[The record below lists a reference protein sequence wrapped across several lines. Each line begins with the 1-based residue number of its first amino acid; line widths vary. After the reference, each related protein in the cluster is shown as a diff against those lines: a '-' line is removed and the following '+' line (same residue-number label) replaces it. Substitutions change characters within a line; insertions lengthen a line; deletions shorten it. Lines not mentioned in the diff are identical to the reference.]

1 MPSETAKGKRTVH
14 GITWEDDL
22 AWMESMKGI
31 KWTSVVR
38 KNQQRWKNLIEPLT
52 DQVTT
57 ITSELVNA
65 QRLSQ
70 AMNFRAAGG
79 HIDVGVIGH
88 SVRWSP
94 SGSTDY
100 HESACLR
107 SSGSGESVWV
117 TDDVGEGS
125 ELYAIR
131 YYAKSK
137 TPVWQHKG
145 VAPQFAIVGDRC
157 YCLEA
162 KNKLVYWR
170 LVSWN
175 AFTGKDRQVHYEE
188 KEDQYNLEI
197 DGGDNESHAYMRR
210 QAGGKQDCFI
220 IYKSGELTVLEGI
233 SLDSRRFVFG
243 SRAGEY
249 LLWTRA
255 AGWVA
260 SKELQKAGW
269 ILPGCYGAATVAA
282 TPLHLDTAKGI
293 MVTIWNGCRSLW
305 SIQKKREPSL
315 LWKGYGDVLADPW
328 GSQMVR
334 ILQPGIDAL
343 WVSLGELE
351 DGLAKAKATGL
362 AKKATSADGSEV
374 PYYLLAH
381 GPLAHAK
388 PKALL
393 VIGYGAYGL
402 QTPLLTQR
410 WKPLLDRG
418 WALAIGM
425 WRGGGDHTPEWADA
439 GRGPGRSTV
448 LEDAEA
454 VVLAAQK
461 ATGVPPRKTVLY
473 GRSAG
478 GLWVGGLVTKPRPVA
493 ANAYMEVPYLDVL
506 RTTTNRSL
514 PLTEIE
520 ADEFGLPERNISEFV
535 NISRWSPM
543 ERIPSGGIPNVF
555 QIVRTAEND
564 SEVYA
569 YESVK
574 WVTRCKGSAYLAIEG
589 GQGHFASGTKNTEQQ
604 AQDLAVLLD
613 RIHTE

>member
-1 MPSETAKGKRTVH
+1 MPSGERTIH
-14 GITWEDDL
+14 GITWADDL

-31 KWTSVVR
+31 KWNSLIR
-38 KNQQRWKNLIEPLT
+38 KDQQRWKNLLEPLK
-52 DQVTT
+52 DQVAI
-57 ITSELVNA
+57 ITSELVAA

-70 AMNFRAAGG
+70 AMNFRAADG

-94 SGSTDY
+94 AGSMEY
-100 HESACLR
+100 HDSAAMVCR
-107 SSGSGESVWV
+107 GPNAQGISVWV
-117 TDDVGEGS
+117 TDDIGEGS

-131 YYAKSK
+131 YYTKSK

-188 KEDQYNLEI
+188 KEYQYNLEI
-197 DGGDNESHAYMRR
+197 EGGDNESHAYMRR
-210 QAGGKQDCFI
+210 QAGGKQDCFMI
-220 IYKSGELTVLEGI
+220 HKSGELTVLEGI

-243 SRAGEY
+243 SRASEY
-249 LLWTRA
+249 LFWTGA
-255 AGWVA
+255 TGWVA

-269 ILPGCYGAATVAA
+269 ILPCGSGAPLRRA

-305 SIQKKREPSL
+305 SIHKKREPLL

-334 ILQPGIDAL
+334 ILQPGMDAW
-343 WVSLGELE
+343 WVSLGELSA
-351 DGLAKAKATGL
+351 GTGPAAGT
-362 AKKATSADGSEV
+362 AKKATSADGTEV
-374 PYYLLAH
+374 PYYLVTPVSAA
-381 GPLAHAK
+381 PAK

-461 ATGVPPRKTVLY
+461 ATGVSPRKTVLY

-493 ANAYMEVPYLDVL
+493 AAAYMEVPYLDVL

-514 PLTEIE
+514 PLTNIE

-535 NISRWSPM
+535 HISRWSPM

-589 GQGHFASGTKNTEQQ
+589 AQGHFASGSKNTEQQ

-613 RIHTE
+613 KIHTQ